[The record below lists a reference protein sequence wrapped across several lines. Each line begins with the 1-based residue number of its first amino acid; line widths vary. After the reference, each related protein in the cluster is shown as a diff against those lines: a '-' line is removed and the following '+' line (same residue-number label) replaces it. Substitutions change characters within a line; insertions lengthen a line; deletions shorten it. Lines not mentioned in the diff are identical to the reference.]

1 MSEQKT
7 SLIDQFSQAIQSVK
21 DRITGYNSK
30 VSEFKQGVNAN
41 ADKLRDLVERL
52 RQCLQGLSSLKNNH
66 DEWIIDI
73 RKVQRN
79 DRKNIK
85 IIVVGLGYVGL
96 PLAIEF
102 SKKYPNYWI

>member
-41 ADKLRDLVERL
+41 ADKIIRDSE
-52 RQCLQGLSSLKNNH
+52 
-66 DEWIIDI
+66 DTPEEWDSTE
-73 RKVQRN
+73 
-79 DRKNIK
+79 NI
-85 IIVVGLGYVGL
+85 
-96 PLAIEF
+96 
-102 SKKYPNYWI
+102 SHSTT